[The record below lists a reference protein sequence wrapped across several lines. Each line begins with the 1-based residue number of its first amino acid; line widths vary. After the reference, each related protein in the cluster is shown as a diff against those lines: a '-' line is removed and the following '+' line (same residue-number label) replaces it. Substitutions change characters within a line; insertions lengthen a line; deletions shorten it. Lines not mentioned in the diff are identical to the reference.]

1 MQVVINIDSAN
12 FGSTVEDLFKSLTT
26 EQKGEIAKDL
36 IVKWLSEPSGF
47 ERAAYEQSLIDQVKA
62 GTIKIGSSYDNVDWT
77 KKDDNEIRGSYQ
89 FNDKM
94 KGYKS
99 SRERMIEDIT
109 SAASR
114 TFSENITTLVKE
126 DEQLKQKWEIVKE
139 EIAKNF
145 PAMVQSAM
153 ISYFIGNMQEIQTSM
168 YNLRTNVDSLNYFK
182 DNIQQKLNGGY

>member
-1 MQVVINIDSAN
+1 
-12 FGSTVEDLFKSLTT
+12 
-26 EQKGEIAKDL
+26 
-36 IVKWLSEPSGF
+36 
-47 ERAAYEQSLIDQVKA
+47 
-62 GTIKIGSSYDNVDWT
+62 
-77 KKDDNEIRGSYQ
+77 
-89 FNDKM
+89 M

>member
-12 FGSTVEDLFKSLTT
+12 FGSTVEDLFKSLTP
-26 EQKGEIAKDL
+26 EQKGAIAKDL

-47 ERAAYEQSLIDQVKA
+47 ERASYEQTLIDQVKA
-62 GTIKIGSSYDNVDWT
+62 GTLKIGSSYDNIDWT
-77 KKDDNEIRGSYQ
+77 KKDDNEIRGTYQ

-109 SAASR
+109 AAASR

-168 YNLRTNVDSLNYFK
+168 YNLRSNVDSLNYFK